1 MRIIPPNSIV
11 SASFTQNIADL
22 RARAT
27 VVAEESVTGQYADLT
42 KHLGGRIG
50 DAMVG
55 QKALTD
61 IEEQRSLLGIRQ
73 GRLDLVQ
80 KSLSGIQDRVD
91 GLATQMLSALGTGDF
106 HGQSVVARDSKAA
119 LTDVFSALNGRHGDR
134 FLFSGDETATQPF
147 SGTDQLLTDLRAI
160 AASAVDAADFET
172 QLDDYFQSATGGWQ
186 TTIYRGTSISTDPDS
201 VTATDPALVEL
212 ISGLA
217 VMALSGSEDNIA
229 LFRQSPEIVQ
239 SGAERVN
246 SGITALVNLR
256 ADVGIIQERVA
267 KSLESL
273 DTEETILNSIYN
285 NMAGRDQYDAASELK
300 QLEASLES
308 AYVLTSRLSNL
319 SLLNFLR

>member
-50 DAMVG
+50 DAMIG
-55 QKALTD
+55 KKALND
-61 IEEQRSLLGIRQ
+61 IEDQRSLLGVRQ

-80 KSLSGIQDRVD
+80 KSLAGIQDRVD
-91 GLATQMLSALGTGDF
+91 GLATQMLSAIGTGDY
-106 HGQSVVARDSKAA
+106 HGQSVVARDAKAA
-119 LTDVFSALNGRHGDR
+119 LTDVFTALNGRHGDR

-147 SGTDQLLTDLRAI
+147 AGTEQLLADLRTI
-160 AASAVDAADFET
+160 AGTATDAADFET
-172 QLDDYFQSATGGWQ
+172 QLDDYFYSATGGWQ
-186 TTIYRGTSISTDPDS
+186 TSIYRGSSVATDPDS

-217 VMALSGSEDNIA
+217 IMALSGSEDNLA
-229 LFRQSPEIVQ
+229 LFQQNPEIAR
-239 SGAERVN
+239 SGAERLS
-246 SGITALVNLR
+246 SGTTSLVNLR

-267 KSLESL
+267 KSLETL
-273 DTEETILNSIYN
+273 DTEQTILNSVYN
-285 NMAGRDQYDAASELK
+285 NMVGRDQYDAASELK
-300 QLEASLES
+300 QLEASLEA

>member
-55 QKALTD
+55 KKALTD

-91 GLATQMLSALGTGDF
+91 GLATQMLSALGTGDY
-106 HGQSVVARDSKAA
+106 HGQSVVARDAKAA

-147 SGTDQLLTDLRAI
+147 SGTVQLLTDLRAI
-160 AASAVDAADFET
+160 AASAVDTADFET

-186 TTIYRGTSISTDPDS
+186 TTIYRGTSVSTDPDS

-229 LFRQSPEIVQ
+229 LFRQNPEIVQ

-273 DTEETILNSIYN
+273 DTEETILNGIYN

>member
-55 QKALTD
+55 KKALTD
-61 IEEQRSLLGIRQ
+61 IEDQRSLLGIRQ

-80 KSLSGIQDRVD
+80 KSLSGIQDRVG
-91 GLATQMLSALGTGDF
+91 GLATQMLSALGTGDY
-106 HGQSVVARDSKAA
+106 HGQSVVARDAKAA

-147 SGTDQLLTDLRAI
+147 SGTDQLLSDIRAI
-160 AASAVDAADFET
+160 AASAADTTDFET

-186 TTIYRGTSISTDPDS
+186 TSIYRGTSVSTDPDS

-229 LFRQSPEIVQ
+229 LFSQNPEIVQ
-239 SGAERVN
+239 SSAERVN

-273 DTEETILNSIYN
+273 DTEETILNGIYN

>member
-55 QKALTD
+55 KKALTD

-106 HGQSVVARDSKAA
+106 HGQSVGGGSIGVECLAHS
-119 LTDVFSALNGRHGDR
+119 LVYL
-134 FLFSGDETATQPF
+134 
-147 SGTDQLLTDLRAI
+147 QL
-160 AASAVDAADFET
+160 
-172 QLDDYFQSATGGWQ
+172 
-186 TTIYRGTSISTDPDS
+186 P
-201 VTATDPALVEL
+201 
-212 ISGLA
+212 GL
-217 VMALSGSEDNIA
+217 
-229 LFRQSPEIVQ
+229 
-239 SGAERVN
+239 
-246 SGITALVNLR
+246 
-256 ADVGIIQERVA
+256 
-267 KSLESL
+267 
-273 DTEETILNSIYN
+273 
-285 NMAGRDQYDAASELK
+285 
-300 QLEASLES
+300 
-308 AYVLTSRLSNL
+308 
-319 SLLNFLR
+319 

>member
-55 QKALTD
+55 KKALTD

-91 GLATQMLSALGTGDF
+91 GLATQMLSALGTGDY
-106 HGQSVVARDSKAA
+106 HGQSVVARDAKAA

-160 AASAVDAADFET
+160 AASAVDTADFET

-186 TTIYRGTSISTDPDS
+186 TTIYRGTSVSTDPDS

-229 LFRQSPEIVQ
+229 LFRQNPEIVQ

-273 DTEETILNSIYN
+273 DTEETILNGIYN

>member
-27 VVAEESVTGQYADLT
+27 AVSEESVTGQYADLT

-50 DAMVG
+50 DAMIG
-55 QKALTD
+55 KKALTD
-61 IEEQRSLLGIRQ
+61 IEDQRSLLGIRQ

-80 KSLSGIQDRVD
+80 KSLGGIQDRVD
-91 GLATQMLSALGTGDF
+91 GLATQMLSTIGTGDF
-106 HGQSVVARDSKAA
+106 HGQSIVARDSKAA
-119 LTDVFSALNGRHGDR
+119 LTDIFSALNGRHGDR

-147 SGTDQLLTDLRAI
+147 SGPDQMLADIRLI
-160 AASAVDAADFET
+160 ANSATSPADFET
-172 QLDDYFQSATGGWQ
+172 QLDDYFHSPTGGWQ
-186 TTIYRGTSISTDPDS
+186 TNIYRGSAVSSDPDS

-229 LFRQSPEIVQ
+229 FFSQNPEVVRG
-239 SGAERVN
+239 GAERLS
-246 SGITALVNLR
+246 SGTTALVNLR

-267 KSLESL
+267 KSLETL
-273 DTEETILNSIYN
+273 DTEQTILNSVYN
-285 NMAGRDQYDAASELK
+285 NMVGRDQYDAASELK
-300 QLEASLES
+300 QLEASLEA

>member
-55 QKALTD
+55 KKALTD

-91 GLATQMLSALGTGDF
+91 GLATQMLSALGTSDF

-160 AASAVDAADFET
+160 AASAVDAADFEM

-186 TTIYRGTSISTDPDS
+186 TTIYRGTSVSTDPDS
-201 VTATDPALVEL
+201 VTATDPALAEL